1 MDVGY
6 TREMET
12 QLDEIESEHK
22 DWRQTL
28 HEFYDPFKLKLERAH
43 ETMTHAKAEQEPAPY
58 DCPTCGSATVYRFG
72 KNGRFLS
79 CSTYPD
85 CKYAAPIN
93 RKGEPMEP
101 ELTDILCPEDGQ
113 PMIRRTGRF
122 GPFLSSQNY
131 PEVKYIVKLDPKK
144 GHVVLPK
151 VPPMET
157 DVPCPKCGEETE
169 ANLYLRD
176 SKRGLWL
183 SCSRFPKCRGRV
195 GFNKLDEPKQAE
207 LEKAWKQHEA
217 DNPTPE
223 IVTTSGHVI
232 TEEETYLPE
241 VAGEEP
247 AGTLTTPD
255 ADAA

>member
-1 MDVGY
+1 
-6 TREMET
+6 
-12 QLDEIESEHK
+12 
-22 DWRQTL
+22 
-28 HEFYDPFKLKLERAH
+28 
-43 ETMTHAKAEQEPAPY
+43 
-58 DCPTCGSATVYRFG
+58 
-72 KNGRFLS
+72 
-79 CSTYPD
+79 
-85 CKYAAPIN
+85 
-93 RKGEPMEP
+93 
-101 ELTDILCPEDGQ
+101 
-113 PMIRRTGRF
+113 
-122 GPFLSSQNY
+122 
-131 PEVKYIVKLDPKK
+131 
-144 GHVVLPK
+144 
-151 VPPMET
+151 MET

-195 GFNKLDEPKQAE
+195 GFNKLDEEKQAE

-223 IVTTSGHVI
+223 IITTSGHVI

-247 AGTLTTPD
+247 AGSLAPPD